1 MTRVDDQPRESTKC
15 WRQSRKL
22 CPKLDNVIIKCL
34 TMFHS
39 PLSPSSTPPAFTL
52 YTCFLVSFFSYAILQ
67 LFLSM
72 HFSFFPLGNF
82 SHANVKGG
90 KAMLP
95 LPPSSLCLF
104 VDLSGS
110 SSISNYKIIISSCSI
125 DKFPICFSSCRFQ
138 FRLIEFYFLLLFF
151 FLWLIKIILFTLY

>member
-34 TMFHS
+34 TMFHF
-39 PLSPSSTPPAFTL
+39 PPSPSRTHPSFTL

-72 HFSFFPLGNF
+72 HFSFFLLF
-82 SHANVKGG
+82 STWEFFTRQRKRGQNYAT
-90 KAMLP
+90 
-95 LPPSSLCLF
+95 PSSRPLF
-104 VDLSGS
+104 VCLLICPALLLYQTIRS
-110 SSISNYKIIISSCSI
+110 SSYHRALSTS
-125 DKFPICFSSCRFQ
+125 FQ
-138 FRLIEFYFLLLFF
+138 FVSAVAAFNFV
-151 FLWLIKIILFTLY
+151 